1 MRPPAWASPGIL
13 LPAAPSVQ
21 GLRAAPLHAHAHAR
35 LAAARG
41 PRDRLRAVPA
51 PNKNAAIIAR
61 DLAKTY
67 GVLEAVR
74 GVSFEVAPGE
84 VVGFLGPNGAGKTTA
99 VRMISCFLPPTAGAA
114 FVYGLDVRESPR
126 EVKRMLGICPQDDN
140 LDPDFNVLKNL
151 LVYGRYFGMP
161 GRAIRAR
168 AEELLELVQLSD
180 RKKSAIAE
188 LSGGMKRRL
197 ILARAL
203 LNDPRVLIL
212 DEPTTGLDPQARHAI
227 WTRIRALRAG
237 GVTVLLTTHYMEEAA
252 QLCDRVIVIDNGLI
266 LLEGSPQSLV
276 DREVGRTVVE
286 AWNLDAAFEEF
297 LRGLPGRTELVGDRL
312 YFYPR
317 EGDGVERLLEERFPN
332 QERLIRRAT
341 LEDVFLKLTGRALR
355 D

>member
-1 MRPPAWASPGIL
+1 MGWRNFTWTPCVMNPAIV
-13 LPAAPSVQ
+13 LPAPPRDQAP
-21 GLRAAPLHAHAHAR
+21 APAG
-35 LAAARG
+35 AAAR
-41 PRDRLRAVPA
+41 DRLPDVSASEQNP
-51 PNKNAAIIAR
+51 AIIAR
-61 DLAKTY
+61 NLAKTY
-67 GVLEAVR
+67 GDVEAVR
-74 GVSFEVAPGE
+74 GVSFDVAPGE
-84 VVGFLGPNGAGKTTA
+84 VVGFLGPNGAGKTTT
-99 VRMISCFLPPTAGAA
+99 VRMISCFYPPSAGAA
-114 FVYGLDVRESPR
+114 SVYGLDVRAKPR
-126 EVKRMLGICPQDDN
+126 EVKRMLGICPQEDN

-151 LVYGRYFGMP
+151 LVYGRYFGIP
-161 GRAIRAR
+161 GRELRVR

-203 LNDPRVLIL
+203 LNNPRVLIL

-227 WTRIRALRAG
+227 WTRIRALRAT

-252 QLCDRVIVIDNGLI
+252 QLCDRVIVIDNGQV

-286 AWNLDAAFEEF
+286 AWNFDQTFEAF
-297 LRGLPGRTELVGDRL
+297 LRGLAGRIELVGDRL

-317 EGDGVERLLEERFPN
+317 ESDGVERLLDERFPH

>member
-1 MRPPAWASPGIL
+1 MSASEQNP
-13 LPAAPSVQ
+13 
-21 GLRAAPLHAHAHAR
+21 
-35 LAAARG
+35 
-41 PRDRLRAVPA
+41 
-51 PNKNAAIIAR
+51 AIIAR
-61 DLAKTY
+61 NLAKTY
-67 GVLEAVR
+67 GDVEAVR
-74 GVSFEVAPGE
+74 GVSFDVAPGE
-84 VVGFLGPNGAGKTTA
+84 VVGFLGPNGAGKTTT
-99 VRMISCFLPPTAGAA
+99 VRMISCFYPPSAGAA
-114 FVYGLDVRESPR
+114 SVYGLDVRAKPR
-126 EVKRMLGICPQDDN
+126 EVKRMLGICPQEDN

-151 LVYGRYFGMP
+151 LVYGRYFGIP
-161 GRAIRAR
+161 GRELRVR

-203 LNDPRVLIL
+203 LNNPRVLIL

-227 WTRIRALRAG
+227 WTRIRALRAT

-252 QLCDRVIVIDNGLI
+252 QLCDRVIVIDNGQV

-286 AWNLDAAFEEF
+286 AWNFDQTFEAF
-297 LRGLPGRTELVGDRL
+297 LRGLAGRIELVGDRL

-317 EGDGVERLLEERFPN
+317 ESDGVERLLDERFPH